1 MGMNKDETDYSL
13 SYDEYLENFR
23 KTHHP
28 RAIAMS
34 KDQYELMQARE
45 EAQKKREAA
54 REAGTAE
61 GAWASQK
68 GPSDEILEKYTG
80 KVDPTPEE
88 VEDVVNEII
97 ERRITPDQQGI
108 QSKGNPDENKVANQ
122 DNPYDTRSIG
132 DKALDY
138 MLQKGLI
145 SKKFYDKITNQENI
159 DDTRAIGATKEEL
172 DYMLQNGLISKAA
185 YDKQI
190 AALNTPEVQEAMEAG
205 AKKADETVWDPT
217 DRDASD
223 DDGNDDG
230 SDDDDGGGGSEPEDN
245 CKKSMMSIWDAYRAG
260 LIDKETAGYFTI
272 DAIAT
277 LAKNLGRS
285 IGNVGAQFS
294 GGTIDNGHDESKW
307 GQRQNAM
314 LSEEIQKEKEGVGS
328 AASRQAE
335 SESLDNQA
343 KRIRNAYTPK
353 QLEQQ
358 IEMFK
363 KELEMADINLDMAHS
378 RTDLINFIKSDPNY
392 ANSPFK
398 MGMVAYLTQNGVGG
412 AVNNASSTLLD
423 AMNWAITLV
432 K

>member
-1 MGMNKDETDYSL
+1 MAGKYYPEEMYNLPYEQA
-13 SYDEYLENFR
+13 
-23 KTHHP
+23 
-28 RAIAMS
+28 RAKYGAGVGNNVYFMS
-34 KDQYELMQARE
+34 KDQFELEKAKI

-61 GAWASQK
+61 GAWAYQK
-68 GPSDEILEKYTG
+68 GPSDEIVEKYTG
-80 KVDPTPEE
+80 KVDPTKEE
-88 VEDVVNEII
+88 VKEVANEIV

-108 QSKGNPDENKVANQ
+108 QSKGNPGDNNIANP
-122 DNPYDTRSIG
+122 D
-132 DKALDY
+132 ALDT
-138 MLQKGLI
+138 
-145 SKKFYDKITNQENI
+145 SEVDKLHNELKSMAQTEENMEP
-159 DDTRAIGATKEEL
+159 DTMTFTPEQVEEAKNNAGITKEVPGSTSANNAITDSVSDAVTPKEG
-172 DYMLQNGLISKAA
+172 DSQEVVDSKNK
-185 YDKQI
+185 Y
-190 AALNTPEVQEAMEAG
+190 N
-205 AKKADETVWDPT
+205 
-217 DRDASD
+217 
-223 DDGNDDG
+223 
-230 SDDDDGGGGSEPEDN
+230 
-245 CKKSMMSIWDAYRAG
+245 KSMMSIWDAYRAG
-260 LIDKETAGYFTI
+260 EIDKETAGYFTI

-343 KRIRNAYTPK
+343 KKIRNAYTPK

-363 KELEMADINLDMAHS
+363 KELEKAEIDLDMAHS
-378 RTDLINFIKSDPNY
+378 KTDLINFIKKDPDY
-392 ANSPFK
+392 TNSPFK
-398 MGMVAYLTQNGVGG
+398 MGLVAYLTQTG
-412 AVNNASSTLLD
+412 AAGAANNASKTLSD
-423 AMNWAITLV
+423 AINWILTIA

>member
-1 MGMNKDETDYSL
+1 MAGTYYPKEMYNLPYEQAKAKYG
-13 SYDEYLENFR
+13 NGVGNNIHF
-23 KTHHP
+23 
-28 RAIAMS
+28 MS
-34 KDQYELMQARE
+34 KDQFEQEKARIE
-45 EAQKKREAA
+45 KQNKMAVNEGKSDWWTQPGEA
-54 REAGTAE
+54 
-61 GAWASQK
+61 
-68 GPSDEILEKYTG
+68 EKIVERFTG
-80 KVDPTPEE
+80 KANPTKEE
-88 VEDVVNEII
+88 VSEKANEII
-97 ERRITPDQQGI
+97 ERRITPEQQGTL
-108 QSKGNPDENKVANQ
+108 SKGNPDENKFDIQDDIYFTIKDKIEQGKNQ
-122 DNPYDTRSIG
+122 INKI
-132 DKALDY
+132 
-138 MLQKGLI
+138 I
-145 SKKFYDKITNQENI
+145 DKITGKSDNI

-172 DYMLQNGLISKAA
+172 DDMLQNGLISKYA

-190 AALNTPEVQEAMEAG
+190 AALKTPEVQEAMARGE
-205 AKKADETVWDPT
+205 KKADETVWDPT

-223 DDGNDDG
+223 DDD
-230 SDDDDGGGGSEPEDN
+230 DDDDGGGSESGPDEN
-245 CKKSMMSIWDAYRAG
+245 YKKSMMSIWDAYRAG

-307 GQRQNAM
+307 GQRQNAV
-314 LSEEIQKEKEGVGS
+314 LNEEIGKETESLGG
-328 AASRQAE
+328 AAGRKAE

-358 IEMFK
+358 IEMFE
-363 KELEMADINLDMAHS
+363 KELEMAGINLDMAHS

-423 AMNWAITLV
+423 AMNWMLTIA